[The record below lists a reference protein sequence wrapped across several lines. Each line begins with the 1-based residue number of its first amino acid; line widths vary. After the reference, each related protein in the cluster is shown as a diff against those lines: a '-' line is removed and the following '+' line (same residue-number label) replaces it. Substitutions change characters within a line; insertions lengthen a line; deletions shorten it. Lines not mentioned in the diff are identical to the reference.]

1 MPGRRPVPGEAQ
13 KAAEIRVLE
22 SKIDLIVQKI
32 KTIEK
37 NEEVI
42 GRTLV
47 TQNEKLKKL
56 EQAGGGAG
64 GASSEEI
71 ARLKEEIAALKQESA
86 SKRELMELRY
96 ILEQINPLEFARIN
110 QVKEFIDERV
120 DEAVD
125 DALSKKMKELLAKKK

>member
-1 MPGRRPVPGEAQ
+1 MPERRPTVSETQ

-32 KTIEK
+32 RTIEK

-56 EQAGGGAG
+56 EQAVESGGAGG
-64 GASSEEI
+64 GASSEELEKQV
-71 ARLKEEIAALKQESA
+71 AVLKQEFA
-86 SKRELMELRY
+86 SKQDLQELRY
-96 ILEQINPLEFARIN
+96 ILEQINPLEFARID

-125 DALSKKMKELLAKKK
+125 ELLSKKMKELLAKKK